1 MKKRYYIAYGS
12 NLNVEQMAF
21 RCPSAKAVGTAVL
34 ENHTLFFRGS
44 QTGSYLT
51 IEPKI
56 GGKVPVA
63 IWAVTAAD
71 EAALD
76 RYEGYPNFYCKADFM
91 LDVTPLGGNPSRA
104 GRESRSLECFAYI
117 MNEGRPIGLP
127 TDFYLRTCI
136 EGYERFGFDKRILLR
151 AVERMRR
158 TLCRRKR

>member
-1 MKKRYYIAYGS
+1 MRKRYYIAYGS

-21 RCPSAKAVGTAVL
+21 RCPDARPVGTAIL

-44 QTGSYLT
+44 QSGFYLT

-63 IWAVTAAD
+63 VWAVTATD

-76 RYEGYPNFYCKADFM
+76 RYEGCPNFYYKADFT
-91 LDVTPLGGNPSRA
+91 LDVTPLGG
-104 GRESRSLECFAYI
+104 GESRRMECFAYI

-127 TDFYLRTCI
+127 SDRYLQTCI
-136 EGYERFGFDKRILLR
+136 EGYKHFGFDKRKLLR

-158 TLCRRKR
+158 TLCRQKK

>member
-1 MKKRYYIAYGS
+1 MRKRYYIAYGS

-21 RCPSAKAVGTAVL
+21 RCPDARPVGTAIL

-44 QTGSYLT
+44 KTGSYLT

-63 IWAVTAAD
+63 VWAVTATD

-76 RYEGYPNFYCKADFM
+76 RYEGCPNFYYKADFT
-91 LDVTPLGGNPSRA
+91 LDVTPLGG
-104 GRESRSLECFAYI
+104 GESRMMECFAYI
-117 MNEGRPIGLP
+117 MNEGRPIGIP
-127 TDFYLRTCI
+127 SDYYLQTCI
-136 EGYERFGFDKRILLR
+136 ECYKHFGFDKRKLLR

-158 TLCRRKR
+158 TLCRRKK

>member
-1 MKKRYYIAYGS
+1 MRKRSYIAYGS

-21 RCPSAKAVGTAVL
+21 RCPNARPVGTAIL

-44 QTGSYLT
+44 KTGSYLT

-63 IWAVTAAD
+63 VWAVTATD

-76 RYEGYPNFYCKADFM
+76 RYEGCPNFYYKADFT
-91 LDVTPLGGNPSRA
+91 LDVTPLGG
-104 GRESRSLECFAYI
+104 GESRRMECFAYI

-127 TDFYLRTCI
+127 SDRYLQTCI
-136 EGYERFGFDKRILLR
+136 EGYKHFGFDKRKLLR

-158 TLCRRKR
+158 TLCRQKK

>member
-1 MKKRYYIAYGS
+1 MRKRYYIAYGS

-21 RCPSAKAVGTAVL
+21 RCPNARPVGTAIL

-44 QTGSYLT
+44 KTGSYLT

-63 IWAVTAAD
+63 VWAVTATD

-76 RYEGYPNFYCKADFM
+76 RYEGCPNFYYKADFT
-91 LDVTPLGGNPSRA
+91 LDVTPLGG
-104 GRESRSLECFAYI
+104 GESRMMECFAYI

-127 TDFYLRTCI
+127 SDRYLQTCI
-136 EGYERFGFDKRILLR
+136 EGYKHFGFDKRKLLR

-158 TLCRRKR
+158 TLCRQKK

>member
-1 MKKRYYIAYGS
+1 MRKRYYIAYGS

-21 RCPSAKAVGTAVL
+21 RCPDARPVGTAVL

-44 QTGSYLT
+44 KSGFYLT

-63 IWAVTAAD
+63 VWAVTAAD

-76 RYEGYPNFYCKADFM
+76 RYEGCPNFYYKADFT
-91 LDVTPLGGNPSRA
+91 LDVTPLGG
-104 GRESRSLECFAYI
+104 GESRRMECFAYI
-117 MNEGRPIGLP
+117 MNEGRPIGIP
-127 TDFYLRTCI
+127 SDYYLQTCI
-136 EGYERFGFDKRILLR
+136 EGYKYFGFDKRKLLR

-158 TLCRRKR
+158 TLCRRKK

>member
-1 MKKRYYIAYGS
+1 MRKRYYIAYGS

-21 RCPSAKAVGTAVL
+21 RCPNARPVGTAIL

-44 QTGSYLT
+44 KTGSYLT

-63 IWAVTAAD
+63 VWAVTATD

-76 RYEGYPNFYCKADFM
+76 RYEGCPNFYYKADLT
-91 LDVTPLGGNPSRA
+91 LDVTPLGG
-104 GRESRSLECFAYI
+104 GESRRMECFAYI

-127 TDFYLRTCI
+127 SDRYLQTCI
-136 EGYERFGFDKRILLR
+136 EGYKHFGFDKRKLLR

-158 TLCRRKR
+158 TLCRQKK

>member
-1 MKKRYYIAYGS
+1 MAKRYYIAYGS
-12 NLNVEQMAF
+12 NLNVEQMVF
-21 RCPSAKAVGTAVL
+21 RCPHAKPIGTAVL

-63 IWAVTAAD
+63 VWSVTAAD

-76 RYEGYPNFYCKADFM
+76 HYEGYPNFYYKENFT
-91 LDVTPLGGNPSRA
+91 LDVTPLDSG
-104 GRESRSLECFAYI
+104 ESRSLKCFAYI

-127 TDFYLRTCI
+127 SERYFRTCL
-136 EGYERFGFDKRILLR
+136 EGYDRFGFDKRILFR

-158 TLCRRKR
+158 TLCRRKK

>member
-21 RCPSAKAVGTAVL
+21 RCPGAEAVGTAVL

-63 IWAVTAAD
+63 VWAVTAAD

-76 RYEGYPNFYCKADFM
+76 RYEGYPNFYYKADFT
-91 LDVTPLGGNPSRA
+91 LDVTPLSGG
-104 GRESRSLECFAYI
+104 ESRSLECFAYI

-127 TDFYLRTCI
+127 TDFYLQTCL
-136 EGYERFGFDKRILLR
+136 EGYRRFGFDKRILLR

-158 TLCRRKR
+158 TLCRRMKSN

>member
-21 RCPSAKAVGTAVL
+21 RCPGAEAVGTAVL

-76 RYEGYPNFYCKADFM
+76 RYEGYPNFYYKADFT
-91 LDVTPLGGNPSRA
+91 LDVTPLGG
-104 GRESRSLECFAYI
+104 GESHSLECFAYI

-127 TDFYLRTCI
+127 TDFYLQTCL

-151 AVERMRR
+151 TVERMRR
-158 TLCRRKR
+158 TLCRRMKSN

>member
-1 MKKRYYIAYGS
+1 MRKRYYIAYGS

-21 RCPSAKAVGTAVL
+21 RCPNARPVGTAIL

-44 QTGSYLT
+44 KTGSYLT

-63 IWAVTAAD
+63 VWAVTATD

-76 RYEGYPNFYCKADFM
+76 RYEGCPNFYYKADFT
-91 LDVTPLGGNPSRA
+91 LDVMPLGG
-104 GRESRSLECFAYI
+104 GESRRMECFAYI

-127 TDFYLRTCI
+127 SDRYLQTCI
-136 EGYERFGFDKRILLR
+136 EGYKHFGFDKRKLLR

-158 TLCRRKR
+158 TLCRQKK